1 MGLRLIPSSRTVSHG
16 LESPGQAIDTL
27 LCIEVWHSAVDCSTV
42 DCGTVGVECTLECCR
57 V

>member
-16 LESPGQAIDTL
+16 SESPGQAIYTL
-27 LCIEVWHSAVDCSTV
+27 LCMEVWNSGVDCSTV
-42 DCGTVGVECTLECCR
+42 DCGTVGMECILECSR